1 VKPFLS
7 LMVCGVLLSFS
18 VSVQTFCQDTAK
30 PAARASSSSQREKER
45 QLRVALQEIRD
56 ALDHYR
62 GMFDRAKIQAA
73 VGSHGYPL
81 DLQTLVNG
89 VESQGKTI
97 HFLRKIPVDPMTG
110 TTDWGLREGPTGG
123 VFDVYSKSQG
133 KALDGTKYKDW

>member
-1 VKPFLS
+1 MKPFLA
-7 LMVCGVLLSFS
+7 LVVCGVLLSFS

-30 PAARASSSSQREKER
+30 PAASSSQREKER

-133 KALDGTKYKDW
+133 KALDGTEYKDW